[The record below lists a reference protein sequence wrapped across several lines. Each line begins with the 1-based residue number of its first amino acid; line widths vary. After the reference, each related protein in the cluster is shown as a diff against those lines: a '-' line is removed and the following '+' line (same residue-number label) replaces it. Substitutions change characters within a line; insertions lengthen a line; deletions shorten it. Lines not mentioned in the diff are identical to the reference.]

1 MPEVLFPEKQGFQ
14 EKKYLEIGWGD
25 AGFYQSRH
33 YTLALTARALL
44 APGKSVVHVV
54 GFDPPPEQ
62 AFPRANIVLLHLPV
76 RKFYD
81 LLHFVDSSVD
91 RASRERALRRGPGRY
106 GTSFFYDGRNS
117 YHLFRTCNNWV
128 VHALA
133 RAGLPVQT
141 TLTLSTT
148 AAMDQRGVSA
158 GRCEISSSPRRR
170 KWRSGCCFKGAIK
183 KTNHKLKDIYN
194 ISHCLQ
200 SRRAM
205 MRCLT
210 RSFVVLLAVAG
221 FLYESVTSIPDA
233 MAQTGSQAERPT
245 VADMQRFARL
255 TRLDKLLGA
264 SNRPVRKLM
273 IDELRIKAPTAHS
286 RDMAQAADAIESRL
300 RQGNREIARAVYEL
314 YRSQMTRPEML
325 ALIDFYASP
334 VGASV
339 MSKVG
344 IIMNDAN
351 NVMLKRN
358 EKILVDAYEAG
369 AEALRSKGHKLE
381 SR

>member
-1 MPEVLFPEKQGFQ
+1 
-14 EKKYLEIGWGD
+14 
-25 AGFYQSRH
+25 
-33 YTLALTARALL
+33 
-44 APGKSVVHVV
+44 
-54 GFDPPPEQ
+54 
-62 AFPRANIVLLHLPV
+62 
-76 RKFYD
+76 
-81 LLHFVDSSVD
+81 
-91 RASRERALRRGPGRY
+91 
-106 GTSFFYDGRNS
+106 
-117 YHLFRTCNNWV
+117 
-128 VHALA
+128 
-133 RAGLPVQT
+133 
-141 TLTLSTT
+141 
-148 AAMDQRGVSA
+148 
-158 GRCEISSSPRRR
+158 
-170 KWRSGCCFKGAIK
+170 
-183 KTNHKLKDIYN
+183 
-194 ISHCLQ
+194 
-200 SRRAM
+200 